1 MLAAG
6 MCGFSWSYSLQT
18 APSTTP
24 GVSVTPGSG
33 SKGSYV
39 QLASGA
45 NLTKDVYALV
55 LWVCAGNTTATIRDL
70 LLDIGLDPAGG
81 TSYSQIGG
89 INNIFAP
96 QSSNAVDGGRWF
108 YFPLF
113 IKAGTSVGVCGQ
125 ANNTSTVRVAARFY
139 GQPTNPENII
149 TGQYSETIG
158 VSGNGG
164 TPFACGNTAAWG
176 SWVSLGT
183 TTRSCWHWTLAWG
196 HNVGTTTAQMY
207 CAELAVGDGTNFK
220 TILPCLPMFNPGTA
234 EKSGNP
240 LPALCAG
247 YWEVP
252 AGATL
257 YVRGSA
263 SGTAETTEAVAVGI
277 GG

>member
-1 MLAAG
+1 MLG
-6 MCGFSWSYSLQT
+6 VGKCGFNWSYSLDT

-45 NLTKDVYALV
+45 NLANDCYGLL
-55 LWVCAGNTTATIRDL
+55 LWFVAGNTSTGIRDIL
-70 LLDIGLDPAGG
+70 ADIGLDPAGG
-81 TSYSQIGG
+81 TTYAQLGG
-89 INNIFAP
+89 INNIFVP
-96 QSSNAVDGGRWF
+96 QASNAVDGGRWF

-113 IKAGTSVGVCGQ
+113 IKAGTSVGVRGQ
-125 ANNTSTVRVAARFY
+125 ASSTSTFRCMARFF
-139 GQPTNPENII
+139 GRPTAPENLAVG
-149 TGQYSETIG
+149 TYSETIG

-164 TPFACGNTAAWG
+164 TPFTCGNSAAWQ
-176 SWVSLGT
+176 SWTSLGT
-183 TTRSCWHWTLAWG
+183 TTRPCWYWQLAWG

-207 CAELAVGDGTNFK
+207 YAELGVGDGTNMI
-220 TILPCLPMFNPGTA
+220 TIIPCMPMHNPGTA
-234 EKSGNP
+234 EKSGNSMFD
-240 LPALCAG
+240 G

-263 SGTAETTEAVAVGI
+263 TGTAETTEAVAIGI

>member
-1 MLAAG
+1 MLAVG
-6 MCGFSWSYSLQT
+6 KCGFSWSYSLQS

-33 SKGSYV
+33 SKGAYV

-45 NLTKDVYALV
+45 NLSQDCYGLL
-55 LWVCAGNTTATIRDL
+55 LWFVAGNTTATIRDIL
-70 LLDIGLDPAGG
+70 ADIGLDPAGG
-81 TSYSQIGG
+81 TSYAQTGG
-89 INNIFAP
+89 INNIFVP
-96 QSSNAVDGGRWF
+96 QIGNAIQSGRWF

-113 IKAGTSVGVCGQ
+113 IKAGTSVGVRGQ
-125 ANNTSTVRVAARFY
+125 ANNTSTFRCMARFY
-139 GQPTNPENII
+139 GQPTKPENIAV
-149 TGQYSETIG
+149 GMYSETIG

-164 TPFACGNTAAWG
+164 TPFTCGNSAAWA
-176 SWVSLGT
+176 SWTSLGT
-183 TTRSCWHWTLAWG
+183 TTRPLWYWQLAWG

-207 CAELAVGDGTNFK
+207 FAELGVGDGTTGGTV
-220 TILPCLPMFNPGTA
+220 TIIPCMPMFNPGTA
-234 EKSGNP
+234 EQSNNP
-240 LPALCAG
+240 LFDG

-263 SGTAETTEAVAVGI
+263 TGTAETTEAVAVGI